1 VPNNTNIYIHRDRSI
16 DSTMLN
22 LIYDTDDNF
31 FFKDDT
37 DDNYLLYNC
46 ITKLIVGLKDITS

>member
-46 ITKLIVGLKDITS
+46 ITKSIVSIKDIIT